1 MVKAIIT
8 WVFIGIFM
16 ISCTVGVTVLKGEAP
31 SVPVG
36 RPEAGRSSALP
47 ETVPAVPPETMLPA
61 VPELVPPESPPPEQ
75 LPLQTQAVPEEQTP
89 LAAGTPGRAPAVP
102 PERPQM
108 DRVIERVK
116 MNSGIEKHFAL
127 GENSTVTVSARIE
140 DGSDVFEA
148 VYDLGNAR
156 FMGQE
161 RMQVDFS
168 LTDTKT
174 GAMRWDSFVWELG
187 DDDAGILLGFDDDFM
202 DIWESYFDL
211 FDKYNARVTFFVQ
224 GEYTGFCNRAQER
237 GHEVGYHTLHHLNLP
252 KISLEDFLT
261 ETLSVVD
268 GFRKNGIPLLSF
280 AYPFGLFEPWMNE
293 MLSSSFGILRGYGTT
308 FRIYHPADIK
318 QGYISSKAIDNLL
331 FKKEEDFTAMI
342 NIVLRTAKFL
352 GGDAVVPLTTHTISD
367 TANWGISPARLEY
380 VLKTANELKLK
391 WYRYSDF

>member
-1 MVKAIIT
+1 MIKAIIT

-16 ISCTVGVTVLKGEAP
+16 ISCTVGVTVLRSEAP
-31 SVPVG
+31 SVPVERPETGQG
-36 RPEAGRSSALP
+36 RPSALP
-47 ETVPAVPPETMLPA
+47 ETAPPEN
-61 VPELVPPESPPPEQ
+61 PPPEQ
-75 LPLQTQAVPEEQTP
+75 LPLQTQTVPEEQTP
-89 LAAGTPGRAPAVP
+89 SAARAPSRIDPSAAP

-108 DRVIERVK
+108 DRVVERVK
-116 MNSGIEKHFAL
+116 MNSGIEKRFDL
-127 GENSTVTVSARIE
+127 SENSIVTVSARIE
-140 DGSDVFEA
+140 DGADVFEA
-148 VYDLGNAR
+148 VYDLENAWFTER
-156 FMGQE
+156 S

-168 LTDTKT
+168 VTNIKT
-174 GAMRWDSFVWELG
+174 GAMQRDSFVWEIA

-224 GEYTGFCNRAQER
+224 GEYTDFCNKAQNR
-237 GHEVGYHTLHHLNLP
+237 GHEIGYHTLHHLNLP
-252 KISLEDFLT
+252 KISLDDFLT
-261 ETLSVVD
+261 ETLSAVD

-293 MLSSSFGILRGYGTT
+293 TLSSSFGILRGYGTT

-318 QGYISSKAIDNLL
+318 RGYISSKAIDNLL
-331 FKKEEDFTAMI
+331 FKKEQDFTAMI

-380 VLKTANELKLK
+380 VLKTVNDLKLK